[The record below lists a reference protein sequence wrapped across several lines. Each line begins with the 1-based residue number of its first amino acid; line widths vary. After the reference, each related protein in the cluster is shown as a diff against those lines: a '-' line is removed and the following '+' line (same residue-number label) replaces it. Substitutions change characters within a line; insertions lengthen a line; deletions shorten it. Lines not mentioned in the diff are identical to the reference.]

1 MQKYAGRL
9 SKRQWKRNFFFSS
22 FFLSFVPRQPVYFWC
37 TPRKKRGENAIT
49 HHEPVKVLLEK
60 KKLQKSGGKAGMR
73 EKLQE
78 KGGCLLPYD
87 NPENR
92 RIDLDYLVI
101 K

>member
-1 MQKYAGRL
+1 
-9 SKRQWKRNFFFSS
+9 
-22 FFLSFVPRQPVYFWC
+22 
-37 TPRKKRGENAIT
+37 
-49 HHEPVKVLLEK
+49 
-60 KKLQKSGGKAGMR
+60 MR

-78 KGGCLLPYD
+78 KWGCLLPYD

>member
-1 MQKYAGRL
+1 MQAVSTKDNEKGV
-9 SKRQWKRNFFFSS
+9 FSFPAS
-22 FFLSFVPRQPVYFWC
+22 FWALYRGSRCIFDVRHG
-37 TPRKKRGENAIT
+37 RKKRGENAIT
-49 HHEPVKVLLEK
+49 HHEPVKVLLGK

-73 EKLQE
+73 EELQE